1 MVREVKVIHVRCV
14 KVNIPKDTLI
24 KCFEEHATIDRATYL
39 KISRKLAQVEAAI
52 HQLHNV
58 KSLLELLQNRWVP
71 TTPGSRISLL
81 NSHTCIVGGAKA
93 PSQIRTSF
101 T

>member
-1 MVREVKVIHVRCV
+1 MREVKVIHVRCV

-24 KCFEEHATIDRATYL
+24 KCFEEHATIDYKTYL
-39 KISRKLAQVEAAI
+39 KISQKLAQVESAI
-52 HQLHNV
+52 HQLSNI
-58 KSLLELLQNRWVP
+58 KSVLELLQNRWVP
-71 TTPGSRISLL
+71 FGGKISISEK
-81 NSHTCIVGGAKA
+81 NHHTCIVGGAKA